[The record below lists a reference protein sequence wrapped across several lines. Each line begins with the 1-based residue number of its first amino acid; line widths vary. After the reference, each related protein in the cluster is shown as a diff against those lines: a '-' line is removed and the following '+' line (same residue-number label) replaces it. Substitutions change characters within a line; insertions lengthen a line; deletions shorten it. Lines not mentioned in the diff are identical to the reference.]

1 MTYKFD
7 EEITAQVA
15 RNLVLVNDLFHLR
28 VMLDVALEEVEWRVI
43 SVEESVLNVLFQRDF
58 QLAA

>member
-15 RNLVLVNDLFHLR
+15 RHLVLIDDLLHLW
-28 VMLDVALEEVEWRVI
+28 VMLDVAFEEVKWRVI
-43 SVEESVLNVLFQRDF
+43 SVEECVLNVLFQRDF